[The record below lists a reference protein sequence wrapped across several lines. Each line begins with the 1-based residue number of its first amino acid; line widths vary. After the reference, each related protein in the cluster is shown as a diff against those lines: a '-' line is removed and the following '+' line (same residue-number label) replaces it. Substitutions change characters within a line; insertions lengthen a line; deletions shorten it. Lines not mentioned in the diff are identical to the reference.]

1 MQLLACRREASWSVE
16 ARAEPGVT
24 DRSWR
29 GRKKWQVLDWSTRKS
44 RGTEAAP
51 SVKQLR

>member
-1 MQLLACRREASWSVE
+1 MQLLVCRREASWPVE
-16 ARAEPGVT
+16 ARAEPRVT

-29 GRKKWQVLDWSTRKS
+29 GRKKWQALDWSTRKNI
-44 RGTEAAP
+44 GTAAAP